1 MAKKIS
7 KVSEEKI
14 YDYSMF
20 TDKDGYLKGGI
31 DVEMSSNSET
41 QEEQVQGQERML
53 PEKRRKAKWY

>member
-7 KVSEEKI
+7 KISQEKN
-14 YDYSMF
+14 YDFSMF

-31 DVEMSSNSET
+31 DVEMSSKSET

>member
-7 KVSEEKI
+7 KVSEEKLL
-14 YDYSMF
+14 DYSMF
-20 TDKDGYLKGGI
+20 TNKDGYLKGGV

-53 PEKRRKAKWY
+53 PEKKRKAKWF

>member
-7 KVSEEKI
+7 KISQEKT
-14 YDYSMF
+14 YDFSMF

-31 DVEMSSNSET
+31 DVEVSAPNET

>member
-7 KVSEEKI
+7 KISQEKN
-14 YDYSMF
+14 YDFSMF

>member
-7 KVSEEKI
+7 KISEEKLL
-14 YDYSMF
+14 DYSMF
-20 TDKDGYLKGGI
+20 TDKDGYLKGGV

>member
-7 KVSEEKI
+7 KVSEEKLF
-14 YDYSMF
+14 DYSMF
-20 TDKDGYLKGGI
+20 TNKDGYLKGGV

-53 PEKRRKAKWY
+53 PEKKRKAKWF

>member
-7 KVSEEKI
+7 KVSQEKL

-20 TDKDGYLKGGI
+20 TDKDGYKKGGI
-31 DVEMSSNSET
+31 DVEISSNSET

-53 PEKRRKAKWY
+53 PEKKRKAKWY

>member
-7 KVSEEKI
+7 KVSEEKLF
-14 YDYSMF
+14 DYSMF
-20 TDKDGYLKGGI
+20 TNKDGYLKGGV

>member
-7 KVSEEKI
+7 KISQEKN
-14 YDYSMF
+14 YDFSTF
-20 TDKDGYLKGGI
+20 TNKDGYLKGGI
-31 DVEMSSNSET
+31 DVECSAPNET